1 MIEFS
6 ISLGFDFGQKT
17 SVYNGAGW
25 EISKEF
31 DKYGFLNI
39 SLIPPYGSAI
49 GESAK
54 IYSHLY
60 SHLDRSFFGDYALGF
75 NFEGSDYR
83 VFSISLERDTHV
95 VRIGASREIPVED
108 LRKKDNFFSKILNS
122 LKHKLKWTKTNRSI
136 ALIPRKPWRP

>member
-1 MIEFS
+1 MIELP
-6 ISLGFDFGQKT
+6 IPLRFDFGQKT
-17 SVYNGAGW
+17 SDYDGAGW
-25 EISKEF
+25 RIFKEF
-31 DKYGFLNI
+31 DEFGFLNI

-108 LRKKDNFFSKILNS
+108 LRKKDNFFSKIINS
-122 LKHKLKWTKTNRSI
+122 LKRKSKWIRTDYSI
-136 ALIPRKPWRP
+136 ALVPRKPWRH